1 MARHSTF
8 FLLTALDGD
17 NKRMSFQLE
26 FGYLP
31 PNVQSYARVT
41 FGTGDSLF
49 LGEKKIWHGCYHHL
63 LRGLDSPTC
72 LEIGMARHI

>member
-1 MARHSTF
+1 
-8 FLLTALDGD
+8 
-17 NKRMSFQLE
+17 MSFQLE

-49 LGEKKIWHGCYHHL
+49 LGGKKDLARL
-63 LRGLDSPTC
+63 LSSLFAGSPFPYVS
-72 LEIGMARHI
+72 